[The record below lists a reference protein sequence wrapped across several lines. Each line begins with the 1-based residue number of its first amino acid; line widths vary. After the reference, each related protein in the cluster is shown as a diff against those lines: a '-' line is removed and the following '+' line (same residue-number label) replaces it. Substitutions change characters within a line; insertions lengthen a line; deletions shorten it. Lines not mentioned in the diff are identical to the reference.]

1 MDPALSDVSDKVGVI
16 LSELGEQE
24 DVYARSLDEARGTLK
39 TVRDTER
46 SVAPVRAGRE
56 RVAEEIARVKA
67 KEPGSAR
74 LVVLEQE
81 LVRAEAEGLVG
92 EAQVGNVVSF
102 FLFLFSDLFLGVV
115 VLTGTTDTTEAQGGV
130 HGRVFGD
137 D

>member
-115 VLTGTTDTTEAQGGV
+115 VLTGTTDTAEAQGGV